1 MTTWITICD
10 TCKREDWDP
19 VLQPKTDGEI
29 LAQLIEERAP
39 ISEIKTRRI
48 SCIMGCVRACNVTI
62 QGPNKINYILGM
74 FEPTANEAQAIVE
87 YAELHKKSISGQV
100 PCREWP
106 QGIKGHFTSRVTPI
120 PGGE

>member
-1 MTTWITICD
+1 MTPWITICD

-62 QGPNKINYILGM
+62 QAPNKINYILGM
-74 FEPTANEAQAIVE
+74 FEPTANAAQAIVE

-100 PCREWP
+100 TYSEWP
-106 QGIKGHFTSRVTPI
+106 QGIKGHFTSRVAPI

>member
-62 QGPNKINYILGM
+62 QGPNKINYICLL
-74 FEPTANEAQAIVE
+74 
-87 YAELHKKSISGQV
+87 Y
-100 PCREWP
+100 
-106 QGIKGHFTSRVTPI
+106 TSPSPRDATLSRMPSSA
-120 PGGE
+120 

>member
-19 VLQPKTDGEI
+19 VLQPKTDGEV

-39 ISEIKTRRI
+39 ISKIKTRRI

-74 FEPTANEAQAIVE
+74 FEPTANSAQAIVE

-100 PCREWP
+100 PYREWP
-106 QGIKGHFTSRVTPI
+106 QGIKGHFTSRVAPI